1 MLWLEDRTAPMI
13 AQSFSFV
20 LFAKRSRRS
29 MRAGLLG
36 VLVSIA
42 SQCAAVATGSRV
54 IQEWY
59 PNGGLRSEC
68 EVNVDADGNVVNDG
82 AWRKWNLAGTL
93 IADGHYQNGKQSG
106 EWVRWFN
113 RDEADTLFT
122 APFDQFESPFVSGAT
137 FVEGQMHGEWTI
149 ADAQGRTCSRVTL
162 KNGERN
168 GAATLWL
175 PDGRVFREAHFSNA
189 LPSGELRGLGPDGNL
204 TTIATYAEGRQVVN
218 NVTYFPGSVDKRI
231 ESTCQTAVVT
241 LRASDDYMR
250 LRFAQYAVSSKFAR
264 HGEWR
269 SWYSNGQLQC
279 VGNYENDRETGMF
292 TWWHANAAPAVTG
305 HVVDGQPNGVWI
317 WWYANGQR
325 AAKAQF
331 DRAAVAP
338 EQPPIEQSR
347 ESPISASFTPKGR
360 TAVTRK
366 IRQLY

>member
-1 MLWLEDRTAPMI
+1 MI
-13 AQSFSFV
+13 AQSFNFV
-20 LFAKRSRRS
+20 LLSKKSRSI
-29 MRAGLLG
+29 RAGLLG
-36 VLVSIA
+36 VLVSFA
-42 SQCAAVATGSRV
+42 YQCAAVATESKV
-54 IQEWY
+54 IQERY

-68 EVNVDADGNVVNDG
+68 EVTVDADGNVVNDG
-82 AWRKWNLAGTL
+82 TCRKWNLAGKL
-93 IADGHYQNGKQSG
+93 IADGQYEKGKRSG

-113 RDEADTLFT
+113 RDEAETLFT
-122 APFDQFESPFVSGAT
+122 APFDQFESPFVSAAT
-137 FVEGQMHGEWTI
+137 LVDGQMDGEWTI
-149 ADAQGRTCSRVTL
+149 ADARGRTCSRVTL

-168 GAATLWL
+168 GPATLWL
-175 PDGRVFREAHFSNA
+175 PDGRVFRQAHFSNA
-189 LPSGELRGLGPDGNL
+189 LPSGELRELGPDGNL
-204 TTIATYAEGRQVVN
+204 TTIATYFDGRQVVN

-241 LRASDDYMR
+241 LRAPDDYAR
-250 LRFAQYAVSSKFAR
+250 LRFAQYAVSRKFAR
-264 HGEWR
+264 HGTWR

-279 VGNYENDRETGMF
+279 VGNYENDRETGVF

-331 DRAAVAP
+331 NRTAVAP
-338 EQPPIEQSR
+338 EQPPIEQSG